1 MKTHMFNRSGE
12 DTTGEVSVQL
22 NSMGRQPDMS
32 QTDEVSSSVRF
43 LKAKKKIETHLF
55 YLVHICL
62 EVRRPQ

>member
-1 MKTHMFNRSGE
+1 MFNRSGE
-12 DTTGEVSVQL
+12 DTKGEVSVQL
-22 NSMGRQPDMS
+22 KSMGRQSDMS

-43 LKAKKKIETHLF
+43 FKAKKKTETHSF